1 MLNELKSHELTTPT
15 LSLMTSISQ
24 TQTRGLRNVLKDKVK
39 ITKYS
44 NYIL

>member
-15 LSLMTSISQ
+15 LSLMTSISE
-24 TQTRGLRNVLKDKVK
+24 TQTRGLRNALKDKVK
-39 ITKYS
+39 ITDYN